1 MNDGP
6 FRVGKTQVSLITLI
20 MALLLLGTRG
30 GRGKPVKIT
39 LINHVPWYIN
49 GADP

>member
-39 LINHVPWYIN
+39 LINHVRWYIN